1 MHIQIKACFWR
12 AEYLNGI
19 VVVVLPPR
27 KQGKSGTRP
36 RRSLTQPT
44 YRVSTGEGS
53 YSFLIPFDSIV
64 PEVCRRRSSNAL
76 KKTRSRDMSSE

>member
-1 MHIQIKACFWR
+1 LYGMVA
-12 AEYLNGI
+12 
-19 VVVVLPPR
+19 VVFPSR

-44 YRVSTGEGS
+44 YRVGTGEGS

-64 PEVCRRRSSNAL
+64 PEFCRRRSSNAL
-76 KKTRSRDMSSE
+76 KKTRSREMSSE